1 MTLKSAV
8 PPTTLGA
15 VSRRSRFFPGVDR
28 VAVGRALVALV
39 AALTLPACGGGS
51 IPDPRDAAREFA
63 EAAKRGDADALYEML
78 SAKGK
83 RTLTR
88 PEVHRIVDDGKA
100 ELADAGKSLGDPKIT
115 VKAEATV
122 RFADGE
128 EASLAVEKDGYKITA
143 ADALPAVADTP
154 AHALGE
160 LRRVLA
166 RRSYPGLVRVLS
178 PSMRVAIEDYFRGL
192 VEGLENPE
200 ALDIQVTGDAAV
212 VNLPGGHRVRLK
224 RAEGKWHVDDFD

>member
-1 MTLKSAV
+1 MTLKRSGAA
-8 PPTTLGA
+8 TNLGA
-15 VSRRSRFFPGVDR
+15 VRRSLSILLAATF
-28 VAVGRALVALV
+28 
-39 AALTLPACGGGS
+39 AALASGCGGGS
-51 IPDPRDAAREFA
+51 IPDPKDAARAFA

-78 SAKGK
+78 SEKGK

-88 PEVHRIVDDGKA
+88 EDVHRIVADEKA
-100 ELADAGKSLGDPKIT
+100 ELADQGKSLGAGSIT
-115 VKAEATV
+115 VKAEARV
-122 RFADGE
+122 KFADGE

-143 ADALPAVADTP
+143 VDALPAAADTP
-154 AHALGE
+154 AQALGE

-178 PSMRVAIEDYFRGL
+178 PGMRNAIEDYLRGL

-200 ALDIQVTGDAAV
+200 GLDIQVTGDNAV

-224 RAEGKWHVDDFD
+224 RAEGKWHIEDVD

>member
-1 MTLKSAV
+1 MKGVGAPTNLAAV
-8 PPTTLGA
+8 HL
-15 VSRRSRFFPGVDR
+15 RRASL
-28 VAVGRALVALV
+28 AL
-39 AALTLPACGGGS
+39 AALCACAALGIGCGAGS
-51 IPDPRDAAREFA
+51 IPDPKEAALRFA

-78 SAKGK
+78 SEKGK

-88 PEVHRIVDDGKA
+88 EDVKRIVADEKA
-100 ELADAGKSLGDPKIT
+100 ELADQAKALTLPTVT
-115 VKAEATV
+115 VKSEARL

-143 ADALPAVADTP
+143 VDALPASADTP
-154 AHALGE
+154 AQALGE

-178 PSMRVAIEDYFRGL
+178 PGMRSAIEDYLRSL

-200 ALDIQVTGDAAV
+200 GLDIQVNGDNGV
-212 VNLPGGHRVRLK
+212 VSLPGGHRVKLK
-224 RAEGKWHVDDFD
+224 RADGKWHIEDVD